1 MRHLLP
7 ALALTLAGVCI
18 PASPDFAAQGAELK
32 MTEQGAADPAVDS
45 PPNPDRDQTALGDIG
60 AGDSASATASDP
72 SRSSGNVSGRPS
84 SPLSREELCSLL
96 ASSAE
101 DNALPVA
108 FFVRLIWQESGFDS
122 RSVSSAGALG
132 VAQFMPAVAQELGVR
147 DPFDPREALPA
158 SAQLLRGLH
167 AKFGNLGLAAAAY
180 NAGPGRVLNWL
191 KKRSGLPKE
200 TRNYVQVITGVPAEH
215 WINAKLQPGELQVP
229 RRVPCA
235 QIASA
240 SELPAPSQA
249 QKPAGSHRP
258 RPASPAAEYMR
269 AASTSITTPA
279 GLTRL
284 ARHET
289 GAPRDRR
296 GAGAVRVADLKT
308 HAKRGTDDRK
318 GGAVVRVAALK
329 GHAKPS
335 SNDRK
340 GAAVVRV
347 ADLKMHAKRGS
358 DKRRA
363 S

>member
-7 ALALTLAGVCI
+7 ALVLTLAGVCI
-18 PASPDFAAQGAELK
+18 PASPDFAAQGADLK

-45 PPNPDRDQTALGDIG
+45 PPNPDRDQTAPGDIG
-60 AGDSASATASDP
+60 AADSAAAAASGP
-72 SRSSGNVSGRPS
+72 SRSSDNASGRPS
-84 SPLSREELCSLL
+84 SPPSREEICSLL

-132 VAQFMPAVAQELGVR
+132 VAQFMPEVAQELGVR

-180 NAGPGRVLNWL
+180 NAGSGRVLNWL

-200 TRNYVQVITGVPAEH
+200 TRDYVQIITGVPAEH

-229 RRVPCA
+229 RRVPCG

-240 SELPAPSQA
+240 SDLPSPSQA
-249 QKPAGSHRP
+249 QKPAGAHRP
-258 RPASPAAEYMR
+258 RPASPPVEYMR
-269 AASTSITTPA
+269 AASPSLPRPA
-279 GLTRL
+279 GLSRL

-289 GAPRDRR
+289 GASRDRR
-296 GAGAVRVADLKT
+296 GAGTVRVADLRT

-318 GGAVVRVAALK
+318 GAAVVKVAALK
-329 GHAKPS
+329 VHAKS

-347 ADLKMHAKRGS
+347 ADLKTRAK
-358 DKRRA
+358 
-363 S
+363 

>member
-72 SRSSGNVSGRPS
+72 SRSSDNVSGRPS

-132 VAQFMPAVAQELGVR
+132 VAQFMPEVAQELGVR

-269 AASTSITTPA
+269 AASPSITTPA

-289 GAPRDRR
+289 GASRDRR

>member
-18 PASPDFAAQGAELK
+18 PASPDFAAPGAELNV
-32 MTEQGAADPAVDS
+32 TEQGADPAVES
-45 PPNPDRDQTALGDIG
+45 PPISDRDQTALGHT
-60 AGDSASATASDP
+60 GDAASAASTASDP
-72 SRSSGNVSGRPS
+72 SRSSDDVSGRPS

-132 VAQFMPAVAQELGVR
+132 VAQFMPEVAQELGVS
-147 DPFDPREALPA
+147 DPFDPREAVPA

-180 NAGPGRVLNWL
+180 NAGPGRVLSWL

-200 TRNYVQVITGVPAEH
+200 TRDYVQIITGVPAEH
-215 WINAKLQPGELQVP
+215 WINAKLQPAELQVP

-235 QIASA
+235 QTASV
-240 SELPAPSQA
+240 SELPAPSQSRK
-249 QKPAGSHRP
+249 QAGSHRP
-258 RPASPAAEYMR
+258 RPASPPVEYMR
-269 AASTSITTPA
+269 AASPSLPPPA
-279 GLTRL
+279 GLARS

-289 GAPRDRR
+289 GASRDRR
-296 GAGAVRVADLKT
+296 GAGAVRVADLRT
-308 HAKRGTDDRK
+308 HAKRGSDDRK
-318 GGAVVRVAALK
+318 GAAVVKVAALK
-329 GHAKPS
+329 AHAKPS

-347 ADLKMHAKRGS
+347 ADLKTRAK
-358 DKRRA
+358 
-363 S
+363 

>member
-18 PASPDFAAQGAELK
+18 PVSPDFAAPAAELK
-32 MTEQGAADPAVDS
+32 TTEQGSADPAVD
-45 PPNPDRDQTALGDIG
+45 PPANPDRDQAALGDTDD
-60 AGDSASATASDP
+60 ADSASSIASDP
-72 SRSSGNVSGRPS
+72 SRSSDTVSGRPS

-132 VAQFMPAVAQELGVR
+132 VAQFMPEVAQELGVS

-200 TRNYVQVITGVPAEH
+200 TRDYVQIITGVPADH
-215 WINAKLQPGELQVP
+215 WINAKLQPGELLVP

-235 QIASA
+235 QTASV
-240 SELPAPSQA
+240 SDLPAPSQA
-249 QKPAGSHRP
+249 RKPAGSHRP
-258 RPASPAAEYMR
+258 RPASPPVAYMR
-269 AASTSITTPA
+269 AASPSLPPRA
-279 GLTRL
+279 GLSRS
-284 ARHET
+284 ARYDT
-289 GAPRDRR
+289 GASRDRR
-296 GAGAVRVADLKT
+296 GTGTVRVADLRT
-308 HAKRGTDDRK
+308 HAKRGTDGRK
-318 GGAVVRVAALK
+318 GAAAVKVAAVK
-329 GHAKPS
+329 AHAKS
-335 SNDRK
+335 RNDRK

-347 ADLKMHAKRGS
+347 ADLKTRAK
-358 DKRRA
+358 
-363 S
+363 

>member
-18 PASPDFAAQGAELK
+18 PASPDFAAPGAELK
-32 MTEQGAADPAVDS
+32 LTEQGTDPAVES
-45 PPNPDRDQTALGDIG
+45 PPISDRDQTALGDTG
-60 AGDSASATASDP
+60 DADSAASTASDP
-72 SRSSGNVSGRPS
+72 SRSSDDVSGRPS

-101 DNALPVA
+101 DNAV
-108 FFVRLIWQESGFDS
+108 
-122 RSVSSAGALG
+122 
-132 VAQFMPAVAQELGVR
+132 
-147 DPFDPREALPA
+147 PA

-180 NAGPGRVLNWL
+180 NAGPGRVLSWL

-200 TRNYVQVITGVPAEH
+200 TRDYVQIITGVPAEH
-215 WINAKLQPGELQVP
+215 WINAKLQPAELQVP

-235 QIASA
+235 QTASV
-240 SELPAPSQA
+240 SELPAPSQS

-258 RPASPAAEYMR
+258 RPASPAAEYMT
-269 AASTSITTPA
+269 AASPSITTPA

-289 GAPRDRR
+289 GASRDRR

-318 GGAVVRVAALK
+318 GGAVVRVAAPK
-329 GHAKPS
+329 RHA
-335 SNDRK
+335 
-340 GAAVVRV
+340 
-347 ADLKMHAKRGS
+347 H
-358 DKRRA
+358 
-363 S
+363 

>member
-7 ALALTLAGVCI
+7 ALALTLAGVCF
-18 PASPDFAAQGAELK
+18 PASADFAAPGAELK
-32 MTEQGAADPAVDS
+32 LTEQGPADPAVD
-45 PPNPDRDQTALGDIG
+45 PPANPDRDQAALGHTDD
-60 AGDSASATASDP
+60 ADSASTASDS
-72 SRSSGNVSGRPS
+72 SRSSDTVSGRPN

-132 VAQFMPAVAQELGVR
+132 VAQFMPVVAQELGVR

-200 TRNYVQVITGVPAEH
+200 TRDYVQIITGVPAEH
-215 WINAKLQPGELQVP
+215 WINAKLQTGELQVP
-229 RRVPCA
+229 RRVPCG

-240 SELPAPSQA
+240 SELPSPSQA
-249 QKPAGSHRP
+249 RKPAGSHRP
-258 RPASPAAEYMR
+258 RPSWPAVEYMR
-269 AASTSITTPA
+269 AASPSLPRPA
-279 GLTRL
+279 GLSRL

-289 GAPRDRR
+289 GASRDRR
-296 GAGAVRVADLKT
+296 GAGTVRVADLRT

-318 GGAVVRVAALK
+318 GAAVVKVAALK
-329 GHAKPS
+329 AHPKS

-347 ADLKMHAKRGS
+347 AELKTRTK
-358 DKRRA
+358 
-363 S
+363 

>member
-18 PASPDFAAQGAELK
+18 PVSPDFAAPAAELK
-32 MTEQGAADPAVDS
+32 TTEQGPADPAVD
-45 PPNPDRDQTALGDIG
+45 PPANPDRDQAALGDTDD
-60 AGDSASATASDP
+60 ADSASTASDS
-72 SRSSGNVSGRPS
+72 SRSSDTVSGRPS
-84 SPLSREELCSLL
+84 SPLSREEICSLL

-132 VAQFMPAVAQELGVR
+132 VAQFMPEVAQELGVR

-180 NAGPGRVLNWL
+180 NAGSGRVLNWL

-200 TRNYVQVITGVPAEH
+200 TRDYVQIITGVPAEH
-215 WINAKLQPGELQVP
+215 WINAKLQPAELQVP

-235 QIASA
+235 QTASV
-240 SELPAPSQA
+240 SELPAPSQSRK
-249 QKPAGSHRP
+249 QAGSHRP
-258 RPASPAAEYMR
+258 RPASPPVEYMR
-269 AASTSITTPA
+269 AASPSLPRPA
-279 GLTRL
+279 GLSRL

-289 GAPRDRR
+289 GASRDRR
-296 GAGAVRVADLKT
+296 GAGTVRVADLRT

-318 GGAVVRVAALK
+318 GVAVVKVAALK
-329 GHAKPS
+329 AHAKS

-347 ADLKMHAKRGS
+347 ADLKTRAK
-358 DKRRA
+358 
-363 S
+363 

>member
-7 ALALTLAGVCI
+7 ALALTLAGVCF
-18 PASPDFAAQGAELK
+18 PASPDFAAPGAELK
-32 MTEQGAADPAVDS
+32 LTEQGADTAVDS
-45 PPNPDRDQTALGDIG
+45 PPISDRDPIALGDTDG
-60 AGDSASATASDP
+60 ADSASAAASDP
-72 SRSSGNVSGRPS
+72 SRSSDNASGRPS
-84 SPLSREELCSLL
+84 FPLSREELCSLL

-132 VAQFMPAVAQELGVR
+132 VAQFMPEVAQELGVR

-180 NAGPGRVLNWL
+180 NAGSGRVLNWL

-200 TRNYVQVITGVPAEH
+200 TRDYVQVITGVPANH
-215 WINAKLQPGELQVP
+215 WINAKLQPGELLVP

-240 SELPAPSQA
+240 SELPARSQA
-249 QKPAGSHRP
+249 QKPSGSHRP

-269 AASTSITTPA
+269 ASITTPA

-289 GAPRDRR
+289 AASRDRR
-296 GAGAVRVADLKT
+296 SAGAVRVADLKT

-340 GAAVVRV
+340 G
-347 ADLKMHAKRGS
+347 
-358 DKRRA
+358 
-363 S
+363 

>member
-18 PASPDFAAQGAELK
+18 PVSPDFAAPAAELK
-32 MTEQGAADPAVDS
+32 TTEQGPADPAVD
-45 PPNPDRDQTALGDIG
+45 PPANPDRDQAALGDTDD
-60 AGDSASATASDP
+60 ADSASTASDS
-72 SRSSGNVSGRPS
+72 SRSSDTVSGRPS

-132 VAQFMPAVAQELGVR
+132 VAQFMPEVAQELGVR

-180 NAGPGRVLNWL
+180 NAGSGRVLNWL

-200 TRNYVQVITGVPAEH
+200 TRDYVQIITGVPAEH

-229 RRVPCA
+229 RRVPCG

-240 SELPAPSQA
+240 SDLPSPSQA

-258 RPASPAAEYMR
+258 RPASPPVEYMR
-269 AASTSITTPA
+269 AASPSLPRPA
-279 GLTRL
+279 GLSRL

-289 GAPRDRR
+289 GASRDRR
-296 GAGAVRVADLKT
+296 GAGTVRVADLRT

-318 GGAVVRVAALK
+318 GVAVVKVAALK
-329 GHAKPS
+329 AHAKS

-347 ADLKMHAKRGS
+347 ADLKTRAK
-358 DKRRA
+358 
-363 S
+363 

>member
-18 PASPDFAAQGAELK
+18 PASPDFAAQGADLK

-45 PPNPDRDQTALGDIG
+45 PPNPDRDQTAPGDIG
-60 AGDSASATASDP
+60 AADSAAAAASDP
-72 SRSSGNVSGRPS
+72 SRSSDNASGRPS
-84 SPLSREELCSLL
+84 FPLSREEICSLL

-132 VAQFMPAVAQELGVR
+132 VAQFMPEVAQELGVS

-200 TRNYVQVITGVPAEH
+200 TRDYVQIITGVPAEH

-235 QIASA
+235 QTASV

-249 QKPAGSHRP
+249 RKPAGSHRP
-258 RPASPAAEYMR
+258 RPASPPVAYMR
-269 AASTSITTPA
+269 AASPSLPPPA
-279 GLTRL
+279 GLSRS
-284 ARHET
+284 ARYDT
-289 GAPRDRR
+289 SASRDRR
-296 GAGAVRVADLKT
+296 GAGAVRVADLRT

-318 GGAVVRVAALK
+318 GAAVVKVAALK
-329 GHAKPS
+329 AHAKS
-335 SNDRK
+335 RNDRK

-347 ADLKMHAKRGS
+347 ADLKTRAK
-358 DKRRA
+358 
-363 S
+363 

>member
-18 PASPDFAAQGAELK
+18 PVSPDFAAPAAELK
-32 MTEQGAADPAVDS
+32 TTEQGPADPAVD
-45 PPNPDRDQTALGDIG
+45 PPANPDRDRAALGDTDD
-60 AGDSASATASDP
+60 ADSASSTASDS
-72 SRSSGNVSGRPS
+72 SRSSDNVIGRPN

-132 VAQFMPAVAQELGVR
+132 VAQFMPQVAQERGIR
-147 DPFDPREALPA
+147 DPFNPREALPA
-158 SAQLLRGLH
+158 SAQLLRELH

-200 TRNYVQVITGVPAEH
+200 TRDYVQIITGVSAEH

-229 RRVPCA
+229 RRVPCG
-235 QIASA
+235 QIASV
-240 SELPAPSQA
+240 SELPSPSQA
-249 QKPAGSHRP
+249 RKSAGSHRP
-258 RPASPAAEYMR
+258 RPAEPAVEYMR
-269 AASTSITTPA
+269 AASPSVTPA
-279 GLTRL
+279 AGVTRL
-284 ARHET
+284 ARN
-289 GAPRDRR
+289 D
-296 GAGAVRVADLKT
+296 AGASRERRSAQSVRVADLSI
-308 HAKRGTDDRK
+308 HAKRGTGDRR
-318 GGAVVRVAALK
+318 GAAVVKVAALK
-329 GHAKPS
+329 AHANQG

-340 GAAVVRV
+340 GAGVVRV
-347 ADLKMHAKRGS
+347 AELKTRAK
-358 DKRRA
+358 
-363 S
+363 

>member
-7 ALALTLAGVCI
+7 ALALTLAGVCF
-18 PASPDFAAQGAELK
+18 PASPDFAAPGAELK
-32 MTEQGAADPAVDS
+32 LTEQGADTAVDS
-45 PPNPDRDQTALGDIG
+45 PPISDRDPIALGDTDS
-60 AGDSASATASDP
+60 ADSASAAASDP
-72 SRSSGNVSGRPS
+72 SRSSDNASGRPS

-132 VAQFMPAVAQELGVR
+132 VAQFMPEVAQELGVS
-147 DPFDPREALPA
+147 DPFDPREAVPA

-200 TRNYVQVITGVPAEH
+200 TRDYVQIITGVPAEH
-215 WINAKLQPGELQVP
+215 WINAKLQPAELQVP

-235 QIASA
+235 QTASV

-249 QKPAGSHRP
+249 RKPAGSHRP
-258 RPASPAAEYMR
+258 RPALPVEYMR
-269 AASTSITTPA
+269 AASPSLPPPA
-279 GLTRL
+279 GLSRS
-284 ARHET
+284 ARHDT
-289 GAPRDRR
+289 GPLRDRR
-296 GAGAVRVADLKT
+296 GAGAVRVADLRT
-308 HAKRGTDDRK
+308 HAKRGSDDRK

-329 GHAKPS
+329 AHAKPS

-347 ADLKMHAKRGS
+347 ADLKTHAK
-358 DKRRA
+358 
-363 S
+363 

>member
-7 ALALTLAGVCI
+7 ALALTLAGVCL
-18 PASPDFAAQGAELK
+18 PASPIFGAPAAEL
-32 MTEQGAADPAVDS
+32 TAIEQAAAEPAIDPLAK
-45 PPNPDRDQTALGDIG
+45 PDRDQTALGIG
-60 AGDSASATASDP
+60 AADPASSTASDS
-72 SRSSGNVSGRPS
+72 SRSSDNVIGRPN

-132 VAQFMPAVAQELGVR
+132 VAQFMPEVAQELGIR

-200 TRNYVQVITGVPAEH
+200 TRDYVQIITGVSAEH

-229 RRVPCA
+229 RRVPCG
-235 QIASA
+235 QIASV
-240 SELPAPSQA
+240 SELPSPSQA
-249 QKPAGSHRP
+249 RKSAGSHRP
-258 RPASPAAEYMR
+258 RPSSPAVEYM
-269 AASTSITTPA
+269 
-279 GLTRL
+279 
-284 ARHET
+284 
-289 GAPRDRR
+289 
-296 GAGAVRVADLKT
+296 
-308 HAKRGTDDRK
+308 
-318 GGAVVRVAALK
+318 
-329 GHAKPS
+329 
-335 SNDRK
+335 
-340 GAAVVRV
+340 
-347 ADLKMHAKRGS
+347 
-358 DKRRA
+358 
-363 S
+363 